1 MQRMSSEKPMTARAS
16 GGREIDRSEFAEAVT
31 ANSMRYI
38 ENAALYRKR
47 QEINEHIFAPS
58 SGSGATTT
66 PTSMDWKK
74 LEVNTL

>member
-1 MQRMSSEKPMTARAS
+1 MTIQAADTMIIIIKPAHNRTEK
-16 GGREIDRSEFAEAVT
+16 DRKST
-31 ANSMRYI
+31 S
-38 ENAALYRKR
+38 
-47 QEINEHIFAPS
+47 IFLAPS